1 MAPMHIR
8 ITADELARDNQKSVA
23 LPEAGGYLGW
33 LGTFHELHCIVGDCP
48 LDTQS
53 VRGGEKLGLMGGQSP
68 RAGYATALELSRVLS
83 P

>member
-8 ITADELARDNQKSVA
+8 ITAEELARDNQKSVA

-53 VRGGEKLGLMGGQSP
+53 VRSG
-68 RAGYATALELSRVLS
+68 
-83 P
+83 